1 MQIVIMAGGLGTR
14 LRPLTYD
21 IPKPMIPIHGKPY
34 LWYQL
39 DYLKKYHLNNILILA
54 GYLGQQ
60 IENYFGNGSELD
72 IKIQYSF
79 ESEPIGTGGGLK
91 FAEPLLDDEFMVIY
105 GDSFL
110 PIDLSDLIKTYRIMK
125 STGLLVVYDNRFGD
139 SNVKNNISLD
149 DNNHI
154 LKYQKNT
161 EDDSLNYVESGIS
174 VFNKSICELIPAN
187 KKTSLEEE
195 IFPKL
200 IDNKK
205 LKAYITTQRF
215 YDIGTPDRL
224 KTIETFFQ
232 N

>member
-39 DYLKKYHLNNILILA
+39 DYLKKYHLNHILILA

-79 ESEPIGTGGGLK
+79 ESEPMGTGGGLK
-91 FAEPLLDDEFMVIY
+91 FAAPLLEDEFMVIY

-110 PIDLSDLIKTYRIMK
+110 PIDLSDLIKTYRFMK

-139 SNVKNNISLD
+139 SNVKNNVAID
-149 DNNHI
+149 GNNLI

-161 EDDSLNYVESGIS
+161 DDDSLNYVESGIS

-232 N
+232 I